1 MGRWDK
7 IIPENGPDMLN
18 SSYIHMYLVRCNRE
32 LGYGTSCIYAEAS
45 SKITEDSD

>member
-1 MGRWDK
+1 MDK

-18 SSYIHMYLVRCNRE
+18 SSYIHMYLVRWNRE
-32 LGYGTSCIYAEAS
+32 LGYGTSFIYVEAS